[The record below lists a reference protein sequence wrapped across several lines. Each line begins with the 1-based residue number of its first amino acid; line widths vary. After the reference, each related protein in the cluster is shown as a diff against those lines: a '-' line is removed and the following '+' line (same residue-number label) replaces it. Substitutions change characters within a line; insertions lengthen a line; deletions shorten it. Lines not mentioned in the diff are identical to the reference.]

1 MNKQGWLRWC
11 PDEVVSSVT
20 DIDPTTLVQQGIRAV
35 LLDLDNT
42 LVPWQR
48 MDVPEVIRHWVE
60 AMKQTGLRLCLVS
73 NTRRRRR
80 LEVISKELGI
90 AYVPKAFK
98 PRRYGLRQA
107 LEQLGTAPQQAVMI
121 GDQIFTDVWGGNR
134 MGMRTI
140 LVLPMARREFIGTK
154 VSRLLERILLWA
166 YRRAGVLPQGAGTS
180 ETISTSKSSGGIGS

>member
-11 PDEVVSSVT
+11 PDEVVPSVT

-180 ETISTSKSSGGIGS
+180 ETISTSKSRGGIGS

>member
-20 DIDPTTLVQQGIRAV
+20 DIDPASLKQQGIQAV

-42 LVPWQR
+42 LVPWQKL
-48 MDVPEVIRHWVE
+48 DVPEPVRRWIQ
-60 AMKQTGLRLCLVS
+60 AMKGAGLRLCLVS

-80 LEVISKELGI
+80 LEILAKELDI

-107 LEQLGTAPQQAVMI
+107 LQRLNATAQQAVMI

-140 LVLPMARREFIGTK
+140 LVAPMARHEFLGTK
-154 VSRLLERILLWA
+154 VSRLLERTLLWL
-166 YRRAGVLPQGAGTS
+166 YRRAGVLTQSAGTAG
-180 ETISTSKSSGGIGS
+180 TVLTSKK

>member
-1 MNKQGWLRWC
+1 MKKRGWLVWC
-11 PDEVVSSVT
+11 PDEVVSSVS
-20 DIDPTTLVQQGIRAV
+20 DIHPTWLVQQGVQAV

-48 MDVPEVIRHWVE
+48 VDVPESVRQWIGE
-60 AMKQTGLRLCLVS
+60 MKRAGLRLCLVS

-80 LEVISKELGI
+80 LEVLAKRLGI
-90 AYVPKAFK
+90 AYVPRAFK

-107 LEQLGTAPQQAVMI
+107 LQQLKATPEQAVMI
-121 GDQIFTDVWGGNR
+121 GDQMFTDVWGGNR

-166 YRRAGVLPQGAGTS
+166 YQRTGALKQGAGTLA
-180 ETISTSKSSGGIGS
+180 TILASKK

>member
-1 MNKQGWLRWC
+1 MNKRGWLRWC
-11 PDEVVSSVT
+11 PDEVVFSVT
-20 DIDPTTLVQQGIRAV
+20 EIDPQTLKEQGVQAV

-42 LVPWQR
+42 LVPWQELN
-48 MDVPEVIRHWVE
+48 VPEAVRGWIE
-60 AMKQTGLRLCLVS
+60 AMKGTGLQLCLVS

-80 LEVISKELGI
+80 LETLATELGI

-107 LEQLGTAPQQAVMI
+107 LEQMNATPQQAVMI

-140 LVLPMARREFIGTK
+140 LVTPMARREFFGTK
-154 VSRLLERILLWA
+154 VSRLLERTLLWM
-166 YRRAGVLPQGAGTS
+166 YRRSGVLKQGAGTAR
-180 ETISTSKSSGGIGS
+180 TILTSKK

>member
-48 MDVPEVIRHWVE
+48 MDVPEVTRHWVE

-80 LEVISKELGI
+80 LEVISKDLGI

-180 ETISTSKSSGGIGS
+180 ETISTSKSRGGIGS

>member
-1 MNKQGWLRWC
+1 MKKQGWLRWC
-11 PDEVVSSVT
+11 PDEVVSSVIG
-20 DIDPTTLVQQGIRAV
+20 IDPQRLVQRGIEAV

-48 MDVPEVIRHWVE
+48 LDIPEPVRRWIE
-60 AMKQTGLRLCLVS
+60 AMKQAGLRLCLVS

-80 LEVISKELGI
+80 LEVLAKELDI

-107 LEQLGTAPQQAVMI
+107 LAQLGATPERAVMI

-134 MGMRTI
+134 MDMYTI
-140 LVLPMARREFIGTK
+140 LVRPMARREFIGTK
-154 VSRLLERILLWA
+154 VSRLPERILLWA
-166 YRRAGVLPQGAGTS
+166 YRRTGALNRASGTR
-180 ETISTSKSSGGIGS
+180 ETL

>member
-1 MNKQGWLRWC
+1 MTKRGWLRWC
-11 PDEVVSSVT
+11 PDEVVASVSE
-20 DIDPTTLVQQGIRAV
+20 IQPESLKQQGIQAV

-42 LVPWQR
+42 LVPWQKV
-48 MDVPEVIRHWVE
+48 DVPEAVRQWIE
-60 AMKQTGLRLCLVS
+60 AMKSAGLRLCLVS

-80 LEVISKELGI
+80 LGMLAKELGV

-107 LEQLGTAPQQAVMI
+107 LEQLQATPQQAVMI

-140 LVLPMARREFIGTK
+140 LVLPMERREFVGTK
-154 VSRLLERILLWA
+154 VSRLLERILLWG
-166 YRRAGVLPQGAGTS
+166 YRRAGVLKERREPAKPFQRQ
-180 ETISTSKSSGGIGS
+180 KNKGGVGS

>member
-1 MNKQGWLRWC
+1 MTKRGWLRWC
-11 PDEVVSSVT
+11 PDEVVASVS
-20 DIDPTTLVQQGIRAV
+20 DIQPESLKQQGIQAV

-42 LVPWQR
+42 LVPWQKV
-48 MDVPEVIRHWVE
+48 DVPETVRQWIE
-60 AMKQTGLRLCLVS
+60 AMKSAGLRLCLVS

-80 LEVISKELGI
+80 LETLAKELGV

-107 LEQLGTAPQQAVMI
+107 LEQLQATPQQAVMI

-166 YRRAGVLPQGAGTS
+166 YRRAGILRERREPA
-180 ETISTSKSSGGIGS
+180 KPF

>member
-1 MNKQGWLRWC
+1 MKRQKQGWLRWC

-20 DIDPTTLVQQGIRAV
+20 EIDPRALVSQGIWAV

-48 MDVPEVIRHWVE
+48 TDVPDTVRRWVE
-60 AMKQTGLRLCLVS
+60 AMKAAGLRLCLVS

-80 LEVISKELGI
+80 LELLAKSLGI
-90 AYVPKAFK
+90 SYVPRAFK

-107 LEQLGTAPQQAVMI
+107 LERLGAAPEQAVMI

-134 MGMRTI
+134 MAMRTI
-140 LVLPMARREFIGTK
+140 LVMPLARHEFIGTK
-154 VSRLLERILLWA
+154 VSRLIERILLWA
-166 YRRAGVLPQGAGTS
+166 YRRAGLLNRGAGTGK
-180 ETISTSKSSGGIGS
+180 TV

>member
-1 MNKQGWLRWC
+1 MNKRGWLRWC

-20 DIDPTTLVQQGIRAV
+20 DIDPANLVGQGIQAV

-42 LVPWQR
+42 LVSWQR
-48 MDVPEVIRHWVE
+48 MDVPNAVRQWVE
-60 AMKQTGLRLCLVS
+60 AMKRAGLRLCIVS

-80 LEVISKELGI
+80 LEALSKELDI
-90 AYVPKAFK
+90 AYVPRAFK

-107 LEQLGTAPQQAVMI
+107 LDQLRASPEEAVMI

-140 LVLPMARREFIGTK
+140 LVLPMARREFIGTRAT
-154 VSRLLERILLWA
+154 RLLERILLWA
-166 YRRAGVLPQGAGTS
+166 YRRAGVLKPCGGTHD
-180 ETISTSKSSGGIGS
+180 TILASKQ

>member
-80 LEVISKELGI
+80 LEMISKELGI

-180 ETISTSKSSGGIGS
+180 ETISTSKSRGGIGS

>member
-1 MNKQGWLRWC
+1 MNKRGWLRWC
-11 PDEVVSSVT
+11 PDEVVSSVA
-20 DIDPTTLVQQGIRAV
+20 DIDPAKLKQQGIQAV

-48 MDVPEVIRHWVE
+48 LDVPDGVRQWIE
-60 AMKQTGLRLCLVS
+60 AMKGAGLRLCLVS

-80 LEVISKELGI
+80 LEILAKELGV

-107 LEQLGTAPQQAVMI
+107 LERLKATPQQAVMI
-121 GDQIFTDVWGGNR
+121 GDQVFTDVWGGNR

-140 LVLPMARREFIGTK
+140 LVMPMARREFLGTK

-166 YRRAGVLPQGAGTS
+166 YRRSGALKQTAGT
-180 ETISTSKSSGGIGS
+180 ERTIRTSKR

>member
-80 LEVISKELGI
+80 LEVISKDLGI

-180 ETISTSKSSGGIGS
+180 ETISTSKRRGGIGS

>member
-1 MNKQGWLRWC
+1 MTKRGWLRWC
-11 PDEVVSSVT
+11 PDEVVASVSE
-20 DIDPTTLVQQGIRAV
+20 IQPESLKQRGIQAV

-42 LVPWQR
+42 LVPWQKV
-48 MDVPEVIRHWVE
+48 DVPETVRQWIE
-60 AMKQTGLRLCLVS
+60 AMKSAGLRLCLVS

-80 LEVISKELGI
+80 LEMLAKELGV

-107 LEQLGTAPQQAVMI
+107 LEQLQATPQQAVMI
-121 GDQIFTDVWGGNR
+121 GDQVFTDVWGGNR

-154 VSRLLERILLWA
+154 VSRLLERILLWG
-166 YRRAGVLPQGAGTS
+166 YRRAGILRQKAGTS
-180 ETISTSKSSGGIGS
+180 ETTLTSKE

>member
-1 MNKQGWLRWC
+1 MTKRGWLRWC
-11 PDEVVSSVT
+11 PDEVVASVS
-20 DIDPTTLVQQGIRAV
+20 DIYPTRLVQQGIQAV

-42 LVPWQR
+42 LVPWQKV
-48 MDVPEVIRHWVE
+48 DVPDAVRQWVE
-60 AMKQTGLRLCLVS
+60 AMKSAGLRLCLVS

-80 LEVISKELGI
+80 LEILAKELGV

-107 LEQLGTAPQQAVMI
+107 LDQLKATPEQAVMI

-154 VSRLLERILLWA
+154 VSRLVERILLWA
-166 YRRAGVLPQGAGTS
+166 YRRAGVLKQGEGTH
-180 ETISTSKSSGGIGS
+180 ETILASKE

>member
-11 PDEVVSSVT
+11 PDVVVSSVT
-20 DIDPTTLVQQGIRAV
+20 DIHPAQLVEQGIQAV

-42 LVPWQR
+42 LVPWQKV
-48 MDVPEVIRHWVE
+48 DVPDAVRQWIEGMKE
-60 AMKQTGLRLCLVS
+60 AGLRLCLVS

-80 LEVISKELGI
+80 LEVLSKELGI

-107 LEQLGTAPQQAVMI
+107 LHLLQSTPEQAVMI

-134 MGMRTI
+134 MGMHTI

-166 YRRAGVLPQGAGTS
+166 YRRAGILRQGTGTS
-180 ETISTSKSSGGIGS
+180 GTVLTSKE

>member
-80 LEVISKELGI
+80 LEVISKDLGI

-180 ETISTSKSSGGIGS
+180 ETISTSKSRGGIGS

>member
-1 MNKQGWLRWC
+1 MTKRGWLRWC
-11 PDEVVSSVT
+11 PDEVVPSVS
-20 DIDPTTLVQQGIRAV
+20 DIPPESLIQQGIQAV

-42 LVPWQR
+42 LVPWQKV
-48 MDVPEVIRHWVE
+48 DVPDAVRQWIQ
-60 AMKQTGLRLCLVS
+60 AMKEAGLRLCLVS

-80 LEVISKELGI
+80 LEILAKELGI

-107 LEQLGTAPQQAVMI
+107 LEQLQATPRQAVMI

-140 LVLPMARREFIGTK
+140 LVMPMARREFIGTK
-154 VSRLLERILLWA
+154 VSRLLERILLWG
-166 YRRAGVLPQGAGTS
+166 YRRAGILRQKAGTS
-180 ETISTSKSSGGIGS
+180 ETTLTSKE

>member
-180 ETISTSKSSGGIGS
+180 ETISTSKSRGGIGS

>member
-1 MNKQGWLRWC
+1 MNKRGWLLWC

-20 DIDPTTLVQQGIRAV
+20 DIHPAQLVERGIQAV

-42 LVPWQR
+42 LVPWQKV
-48 MDVPEVIRHWVE
+48 DVPDAVRQWIE
-60 AMKQTGLRLCLVS
+60 AMKAAGLCLCLVS

-80 LEVISKELGI
+80 LEVLAKELGI

-107 LEQLGTAPQQAVMI
+107 LAQLQSTPERAVMI

-134 MGMRTI
+134 MGMHTI

-154 VSRLLERILLWA
+154 VSRLLERILLWV
-166 YRRAGVLPQGAGTS
+166 YRRAGILKREPAEPFERQRN
-180 ETISTSKSSGGIGS
+180 KGGVGS

>member
-1 MNKQGWLRWC
+1 MTKRGWLSWC

-20 DIDPTTLVQQGIRAV
+20 DIDPTALMQQGIRAV

-42 LVPWQR
+42 LVPWQKT
-48 MDVPEVIRHWVE
+48 DVPEAIRCWVE
-60 AMKQTGLRLCLVS
+60 ALKQAGLRLCLVS

-80 LEVISKELGI
+80 LEVLAKELGI

-107 LEQLGTAPQQAVMI
+107 LEQLGTPPEQAVMI
-121 GDQIFTDVWGGNR
+121 GDQMFTDVWGGNR
-134 MGMRTI
+134 MGMHTI
-140 LVLPMARREFIGTK
+140 LTLPMARREFIVTK

-166 YRRAGVLPQGAGTS
+166 YRRAGVLSRDEGTRK
-180 ETISTSKSSGGIGS
+180 TVLTSNNRGGMGS

>member
-1 MNKQGWLRWC
+1 MNKQSWLCWC
-11 PDEVVSSVT
+11 PDEIVSSVT
-20 DIDPTTLVQQGIRAV
+20 DIDPEALKKQGIQAV

-48 MDVPEVIRHWVE
+48 LDMPDAVRRWVE
-60 AMKQTGLRLCLVS
+60 AMKGAALRLCLVS
-73 NTRRRRR
+73 NTRRRHR
-80 LEVISKELGI
+80 LEVLAKELGI

-107 LEQLGTAPQQAVMI
+107 LEQLKATPQQAVMI

-140 LVLPMARREFIGTK
+140 LVTPMARREFLGTK
-154 VSRLLERILLWA
+154 VSRLLERTLLWM
-166 YRRAGVLPQGAGTS
+166 YRRTGVLERGAGTA
-180 ETISTSKSSGGIGS
+180 ETILTSKK

>member
-1 MNKQGWLRWC
+1 MTKRGWLRWC
-11 PDEVVSSVT
+11 PDEVVPSVS
-20 DIDPTTLVQQGIRAV
+20 DIDPARLVQQGIQAV

-42 LVPWQR
+42 LVPWQQV
-48 MDVPEVIRHWVE
+48 DVPGTVRRWVE
-60 AMKQTGLRLCLVS
+60 AMKEAGLRLCLVS
-73 NTRRRRR
+73 NTRHRRR
-80 LEVISKELGI
+80 LEILAKELGI

-107 LEQLGTAPQQAVMI
+107 LEQLEATPQQAVMV

-154 VSRLLERILLWA
+154 VSRLVERILLWA
-166 YRRAGVLPQGAGTS
+166 YRRAGVLKQSTGTY
-180 ETISTSKSSGGIGS
+180 ETILTSKE

>member
-1 MNKQGWLRWC
+1 MNKRGWLRWC
-11 PDEVVSSVT
+11 PDEVVSGVT

-48 MDVPEVIRHWVE
+48 MDIPEAIRHWVE
-60 AMKQTGLRLCLVS
+60 AMKQAGLRLCLVS

-80 LEVISKELGI
+80 LEVLSKELGI
-90 AYVPKAFK
+90 AYVPKALK

-180 ETISTSKSSGGIGS
+180 ETVSTSKNRGGVGS

>member
-1 MNKQGWLRWC
+1 MTKRGWLRWC
-11 PDEVVSSVT
+11 PDEVVPSVS
-20 DIDPTTLVQQGIRAV
+20 DIDPARLIQQGIQAV

-42 LVPWQR
+42 LVPWQKV
-48 MDVPEVIRHWVE
+48 DVSDAVRRWVE
-60 AMKQTGLRLCLVS
+60 AMKDAGLRLCLVS

-80 LEVISKELGI
+80 LEILAKELGI

-107 LEQLGTAPQQAVMI
+107 LELLESTPQQAVMI

-154 VSRLLERILLWA
+154 VSRLVERILLWA
-166 YRRAGVLPQGAGTS
+166 YRRAGVLKRSTGTH
-180 ETISTSKSSGGIGS
+180 ETILTSKE

>member
-1 MNKQGWLRWC
+1 MTKRGWLRWC
-11 PDEVVSSVT
+11 PDEVVAGVT
-20 DIDPTTLVQQGIRAV
+20 EIQPESLKQQGIQAV

-42 LVPWQR
+42 LVPWQKV
-48 MDVPEVIRHWVE
+48 DVPEAVRQWIE
-60 AMKQTGLRLCLVS
+60 AMKSAGLRLCLVS
-73 NTRRRRR
+73 NTRRRHR
-80 LEVISKELGI
+80 LEILAKELGV

-107 LEQLGTAPQQAVMI
+107 LEQLQAIPQQAVMI

-166 YRRAGVLPQGAGTS
+166 YRRAGILRERREPA
-180 ETISTSKSSGGIGS
+180 KPF

>member
-166 YRRAGVLPQGAGTS
+166 YRRAGVSPQGAGTS
-180 ETISTSKSSGGIGS
+180 ETISTSKSRGGIGS

>member
-154 VSRLLERILLWA
+154 VSRLLERILLWT

-180 ETISTSKSSGGIGS
+180 ETILTSKSRGGIGS